1 LLFIVVAWFAVW
13 LFKAHSAYST
23 KSPARLGF
31 VLAWVSLII
40 GAVLG
45 VALGL
50 YTSNGSI
57 PGLSN
62 DVAARFAE
70 AHPPAMVIGY
80 LLLAGFA
87 VVEWLLHDDNPKR
100 RQSTIIMWLLFAAGV
115 LINIGFIAGKDE
127 ELAGPANL
135 LMLVAAVMML
145 WRSRDQ
151 LKPAGWKQAGAGYFP
166 RISLL
171 MLILYMVLLTR
182 LVMWLIS
189 GEIDFDAITESQEG
203 LLLAFD
209 HTMFIGVMTNALF
222 GVLALH
228 LVSPK
233 TAVANRV
240 LLWGVNIGILGFAAG
255 LLTTTQVL
263 KQVFTP
269 LMGLALLHGITVY
282 FMELRRST
290 TA

>member
-1 LLFIVVAWFAVW
+1 
-13 LFKAHSAYST
+13 
-23 KSPARLGF
+23 
-31 VLAWVSLII
+31 
-40 GAVLG
+40 
-45 VALGL
+45 
-50 YTSNGSI
+50 
-57 PGLSN
+57 
-62 DVAARFAE
+62 
-70 AHPPAMVIGY
+70 
-80 LLLAGFA
+80 